1 MSTRYLCDICGVIV
15 EPGIMLSDHTELYNE
30 KSNIPQL
37 DGNNDV
43 NTVTIPPSP
52 RIAQPI

>member
-1 MSTRYLCDICGVIV
+1 
-15 EPGIMLSDHTELYNE
+15 MLSDHTELYNE

-52 RIAQPI
+52 PHPLSPP